1 MEVKI
6 MEQDNQITK
15 PVFIYR
21 IIDPRD
27 NTVFYVGKT
36 ASIFQRFSQ
45 HQNNKTASII
55 LTHKIDDIIESGN
68 RLKFEIIEECDCDED
83 AKEREYYWIQKHLKD
98 GSKLLNARIKPTE
111 DRFDISFV
119 NGVKERKFTWC

>member
-6 MEQDNQITK
+6 MQEENKIIK

-27 NTVFYVGKT
+27 NAVFYVGKT
-36 ASIFQRFSQ
+36 AAIFQRFSQ

-55 LTHKIDDIIESGN
+55 LTNKVNQIIESGN
-68 RLKFEIIEECDCDED
+68 RLKFAIIEECDCDET
-83 AKEREYYWIQKHLKD
+83 AKEREYYWIQKHLKE

-111 DRFDISFV
+111 DGFDINFE
-119 NGVKERKFTWC
+119 NGVKERKFTWY